1 MQQWDFTANSE
12 TDTDRLGLA
21 LADRLP
27 ETVTVALQGT
37 LGAGKTRLVQ
47 ALAAACGIDGHSVT
61 SPTFV
66 LCQPYQGTRQIYH
79 LDAYRV
85 GDLDEFLEL
94 GVEEYFEGP
103 GVTLIEWAD
112 RIAPCLPVD
121 YLEIDI
127 EILGE
132 QQRQFQITAHGCE
145 LEAALELIATDLQ
158 GNPTSEA

>member
-1 MQQWDFTANSE
+1 MQQWDFTATSE
-12 TDTDRLGLA
+12 TDTDRLGQS
-21 LADRLP
+21 LADHLP

-47 ALAAACGIDGHSVT
+47 AFAAACGIDGHSVT

-66 LCQPYQGTRQIYH
+66 LCQPYRGARQLYH

-85 GDLDEFLEL
+85 VDLDEFLEL

-112 RIAPCLPVD
+112 RIASCLPVEF
-121 YLEIDI
+121 LEIDI

-132 QQRQFQITAHGCE
+132 QQRQFRITAHGPE
-145 LEAALELIATDLQ
+145 LEAVLEQIATDLQ
-158 GNPTSEA
+158 A